1 MELLPTLSDD
11 FACYTCL
18 RLKPR
23 SAFALKQTKLSR
35 GKFGQGPSKRVCL
48 DCGFKNGRHR
58 PGQTMKFGT
67 ELQVYCGGSESL
79 QKRFCSRCY
88 WCDSCIRKGTA
99 KVLRKGDWAKPNGEA
114 REIILDF
121 ATSVGIILGKKQSLR
136 SAGAVYRSCSR
147 GLCMSSRAALE

>member
-1 MELLPTLSDD
+1 MELLPTRSDD

-67 ELQVYCGGSESL
+67 ELQVYCGGCETL
-79 QKRFCSRCY
+79 QKRFCTRCC
-88 WCDSCIRKGTA
+88 WCDSCITKGTA
-99 KVLRKGDWAKPNGEA
+99 KVLRKRLWAKPNGEA
-114 REIILDF
+114 SEVILHNICGNH
-121 ATSVGIILGKKQSLR
+121 TWEGPEPGLRGRSLSIVQSW
-136 SAGAVYRSCSR
+136 A
-147 GLCMSSRAALE
+147 MSSRAALE